1 MPETPSLAQLRERLD
16 QVEGVVLFTGA
27 GMSADSGIPTYRGA
41 GGLWRGVRAE
51 SLAHPLA
58 FRADPQLVTDW
69 YRERRRQMAAAPI
82 HAGHRAAA
90 AFCRRRPNRVVVTQN
105 VDGFHQRTGCPEVL
119 ELHGSV
125 WVERCTH
132 CGEETPLDREGP
144 LAEEGEEVPL
154 CSCGGHLRPGVVWF
168 SEGLP
173 AETLGAAG
181 RLIRRAGALIVVG
194 TSGVVEPAASLVR
207 LAPPGMLLV
216 EVNPAPAI
224 EGAIQLPG
232 TAADLLPRLLGAE

>member
-1 MPETPSLAQLRERLD
+1 M
-16 QVEGVVLFTGA
+16 
-27 GMSADSGIPTYRGA
+27 
-41 GGLWRGVRAE
+41 
-51 SLAHPLA
+51 
-58 FRADPQLVTDW
+58 
-69 YRERRRQMAAAPI
+69 
-82 HAGHRAAA
+82 
-90 AFCRRRPNRVVVTQN
+90 
-105 VDGFHQRTGCPEVL
+105 
-119 ELHGSV
+119 
-125 WVERCTH
+125 ERCTH

-216 EVNPAPAI
+216 EEAGGKCADRIGQPLRIDSRSVIVSN
-224 EGAIQLPG
+224 GRVQDLIQDAVLWR
-232 TAADLLPRLLGAE
+232 D